1 MAKQKILVCDDSE
14 GVRESLKLILEDD
27 YKLLFACDSC
37 EVLNLVKSSS
47 PDLVLMDI
55 KMPKLNGIE
64 TLKEIRQIEPK
75 TKILFVTG
83 YQYTDVAQDAI
94 KLGALDYIIKPFN
107 EKDLKTAVTNILK
120 GKR

>member
-14 GVRESLKLILEDD
+14 GVRESLKLILEED
-27 YKLLFACDSC
+27 YKLIFACDGC
-37 EVLNLVKSSS
+37 EALNLIKSAS

-64 TLKEIRQIEPK
+64 TLKEIKQIKPK

-94 KLGALDYIIKPFN
+94 KLGALDYIIKPFS
-107 EKDLKTAVTNILK
+107 EKDLKTAVKSILK

>member
-27 YKLLFACDSC
+27 YKLLFACDGC
-37 EVLNLVKSSS
+37 EALNLVKSSS

-64 TLKEIRQIEPK
+64 TLKEIRQIKPK

-83 YQYTDVAQDAI
+83 YHKGVDQDAMQ
-94 KLGALDYIIKPFN
+94 LGALDYIIKPFS
-107 EKDLKTAVTNILK
+107 EKDLKTSVNNTLK